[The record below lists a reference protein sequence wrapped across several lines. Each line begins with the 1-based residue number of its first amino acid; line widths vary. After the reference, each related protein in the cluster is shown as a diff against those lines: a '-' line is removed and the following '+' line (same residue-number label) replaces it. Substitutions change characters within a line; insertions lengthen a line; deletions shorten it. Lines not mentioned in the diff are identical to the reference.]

1 MEPPSRTLDDY
12 YSQGIA
18 LIFILL
24 LYALVKGSEYSY
36 KSISNQELE
45 SLRNKN
51 NSGARRVVFM
61 LSDPESLFGS
71 LYQIAAFLEIS
82 LIVLIASLF
91 RESSLGL
98 VLLIALASVIL
109 IGYKLPYSI
118 FGKIMIGTAITM
130 SRVISLFKPLTEP
143 INRINSGFSKTLS
156 ESREERETQ
165 SIEEFADEVD
175 VSDSD
180 DVEEKKL
187 LKGIIQLSN
196 TSVYDIMRHRTEVF
210 ALESDMTSEEVMSF
224 AIECGFSRMPVY
236 EKSLDNIKGF
246 LYVKD
251 LVRYLKSNTKSFD
264 WHKHIRKAYFVPG
277 NKKINDLLEEFRQ
290 KKIHLAVV
298 ADEYG
303 GTEGIVTLE
312 DILEEIIGEIS
323 DETDKNE
330 I

>member
-1 MEPPSRTLDDY
+1 MEPPSSLIDDY

-24 LYALVKGSEYSY
+24 SYTLIKGGEMSL
-36 KSISNQELE
+36 KSISNQELKDLQKRE
-45 SLRNKN
+45 
-51 NSGARRVVFM
+51 NSGAKRLVSM
-61 LSDPESLFGS
+61 LFAPEVLFGT
-71 LYQIAAFLEIS
+71 LHQISTFLEIS
-82 LIVLIASLF
+82 LIVLLVSFFGGNNLLFSILIA
-91 RESSLGL
+91 GVV
-98 VLLIALASVIL
+98 VLLF
-109 IGYKLPYSI
+109 GYKLPY
-118 FGKIMIGTAITM
+118 FVFEGTKIGTAVLA
-130 SRVISLFKPLTEP
+130 SRIVSLFSPLARP
-143 INRINSGFSKTLS
+143 VNKINSGFSKTLS

-165 SIEEFADEVD
+165 SIEEFTDEVD
-175 VSDSD
+175 VSDLD
-180 DVEEKKL
+180 DVEEKRL
-187 LKGIIQLSN
+187 LKGIVQLSN

-210 ALESDMTSEEVMSF
+210 ALDSDMTSEEVMSYT
-224 AIECGFSRMPVY
+224 IECGFSRMPVY
-236 EKSLDNIKGF
+236 EKGLDNIKGF

-251 LVRYLKSNTKSFD
+251 LVRYLKSNIKSFD

-323 DETDKNE
+323 DETDNNE
-330 I
+330 K

>member
-1 MEPPSRTLDDY
+1 MEPPSCTIDDY

-18 LIFILL
+18 LIFMLL

-45 SLRNKN
+45 NLRKKN
-51 NSGARRVVFM
+51 SSGAERVSFM
-61 LSDPESLFGS
+61 LSESESLFGS
-71 LYQIAAFLEIS
+71 LYQISTFLEIS

-91 RESSLGL
+91 RESTLL
-98 VLLIALASVIL
+98 FTILIALTSILL
-109 IGYKLPYSI
+109 IGYKLPFSF
-118 FGKIMIGTAITM
+118 FGKLKIQTAIRM
-130 SRVISLFKPLTEP
+130 SGIISILKPLTKP
-143 INRINSGFSKTLS
+143 INRINSGFTKKLS

-165 SIEEFADEVD
+165 SLEEFTDEVD
-175 VSDSD
+175 VSDLD
-180 DVEEKKL
+180 DVEEKRL
-187 LKGIIQLSN
+187 LKGIVQLSN

-210 ALESDMTSEEVMSF
+210 ALNLNMTSEEVILF
-224 AIECGFSRMPVY
+224 TIENGFSRMPVY
-236 EKSLDNIKGF
+236 ENTLDNIKGF

-251 LVRYLKSNTKSFD
+251 LIRYLKSNTNSFD
-264 WHKHIRKAYFVPG
+264 WHKHIRRAYFVPS

-330 I
+330 L